1 MGNCV
6 GNSGQKA
13 ENENRRKAKNNEERS
28 DETTLNSNL
37 QKANKEKMSSEITAL
52 KRNNETQM
60 NKDTGKVTE
69 PIQDDSE
76 NLTVNG
82 M

>member
-6 GNSGQKA
+6 GKSGQKA

-60 NKDTGKVTE
+60 NEDTGKVTE

-82 M
+82 R